1 MIEIGMSSRSEA
13 ISKLQSSSGYRHP
26 GLGGFQAIVNS
37 EFTPAK
43 GRVSE
48 MSVSQGQKP
57 PDFQLPDQDKN
68 QRSLKDFLGKKTVLA
83 FFPGAFTGVCTR
95 EMCSFRDSLKGFT
108 SMNAQVVGISVNDP
122 WTNKAFADMNKLTFP
137 LLCDY
142 SRETVRKF
150 NLFHNDFAGLK
161 GYTVAKRSVFILDAQ
176 GVVRYKWVSED
187 PGREPN
193 YEEIK
198 ATLSK
203 L

>member
-1 MIEIGMSSRSEA
+1 
-13 ISKLQSSSGYRHP
+13 
-26 GLGGFQAIVNS
+26 
-37 EFTPAK
+37 
-43 GRVSE
+43 
-48 MSVSQGQKP
+48 MSVNEGQKP
-57 PDFQLPDQDKN
+57 PDFQLPDQDKT

-95 EMCSFRDSLKGFT
+95 EMCSFRDSLKGFAAV
-108 SMNAQVVGISVNDP
+108 NAQVVGISVTDP
-122 WTNKAFADMNKLTFP
+122 WTNKAFADMNKLQFP
-137 LLCDY
+137 ILSDY

-161 GYTVAKRSVFILDAQ
+161 GYTVAKRSVFILDEQ
-176 GVVRYKWVSED
+176 GAVRYRWISED

-198 ATLSK
+198 AALSK